1 VASHSPAI
9 AARIGNFVAI
19 PATSL
24 TDLEVRTPVTTEQ
37 FDREKK
43 YRAALTIGKF
53 MLKQELITDLEFQ
66 AIDAFLVEK
75 FDPVFGGLSG

>member
-1 VASHSPAI
+1 M
-9 AARIGNFVAI
+9 
-19 PATSL
+19 
-24 TDLEVRTPVTTEQ
+24 TTEQ